1 MSVKNAMTA
10 EFLRSAYGGESMAH
24 MRYLG
29 WADKADKE
37 GFPKIGRLFRAVAY
51 AEQVHATNHFVVLNG
66 DVADSCL
73 TAGAIFGMKE
83 TAENL
88 VGGIMGEEHEVEQM
102 YPVYYEA
109 AKFQGEKDAMRTF
122 NFALQAE
129 KQPRSFTAP
138 HASAPSPRKTWSS
151 KQCSSVPCAGIPSR
165 TRRRTSARC
174 AAWRRTSTPDSKKSF
189 RTYPCRGE
197 EGRFLPPLAF
207 TRC

>member
-29 WADKADKE
+29 WADKAEKE
-37 GFPKIGRLFRAVAY
+37 GFPKIARLLRAVAY

-66 DVADSCL
+66 DVADTSL
-73 TAGAIFGMKE
+73 TAGAFFGMKD

-88 VGGIMGEEHEVEQM
+88 IGAIGGEEHEVDQM

-122 NFALQAE
+122 HFALAAE
-129 KQPRSFTAP
+129 KLHAGFFRQAREKALGKKDMEFEAMLICPVCGHTVADEAP
-138 HASAPSPRKTWSS
+138 EKCPV
-151 KQCSSVPCAGIPSR
+151 CGVPK
-165 TRRRTSARC
+165 
-174 AAWRRTSTPDSKKSF
+174 DK
-189 RTYPCRGE
+189 YV
-197 EGRFLPPLAF
+197 RF
-207 TRC
+207 

>member
-1 MSVKNAMTA
+1 MTA

-29 WADKADKE
+29 WAEKADKE
-37 GFPKIGRLFRAVAY
+37 GFPNIGRLFRAVAY

-66 DVADSCL
+66 DVSDSCL
-73 TAGAIFGMKE
+73 TAGAIFGMKD

-122 NFALQAE
+122 NYALQAE
-129 KQPRSFTAP
+129 KQ
-138 HASAPSPRKTWSS
+138 HAELYHRARECALAKKDIEFEAVYVCPVCGHTVTDE
-151 KQCSSVPCAGIPSR
+151 VPDKCPVCGVAKEKY
-165 TRRRTSARC
+165 AR
-174 AAWRRTSTPDSKKSF
+174 F
-189 RTYPCRGE
+189 
-197 EGRFLPPLAF
+197 
-207 TRC
+207 